1 MSRTKKIIIGL
12 LSLLTVCVGVGCV
25 FAVQFVNKARATT
38 TDMYESV
45 ERTQTSQSSVN
56 FEATEPFSV
65 LLLGIDSG
73 GLGREDR
80 GRSDTM
86 MVVTVNPKQHKS
98 TIVSLDRDI
107 YTNIVGH
114 NTVDKLNHAYAF
126 GGVGM
131 AMDSVEALLD
141 IPINHY
147 VTINLDG
154 FSELV
159 DSVGGI
165 DVTNKYHFELD
176 GVELLPGDYH
186 LDGKQALSYARYRK
200 YNATTKMGDPDG
212 DIGRQA
218 RQREVVEKIAKQILS
233 FDSVTKYQ
241 DILTAVGNNVKT
253 DLVWNDMLKIIQGYT
268 GAAKEIEPLQL
279 QGEGVMINK
288 IYYQQVHQE
297 NLLEIQNKLKTQ
309 MNLPTNKELDV
320 TKYAS
325 GLFFGSSTAGSGETE
340 TTVES
345 ATDADASAAADTYYD
360 DDATTN
366 DNSGSTSNGST
377 SNGGGSSTNTGGGGS
392 NSGNTGNGSTG
403 NGGGSTGGG
412 SSSES
417 TPPVESSTPPDS
429 SSSSESSSSEPPV
442 TEPSTPETPVEGATT
457 PSTSTP

>member
-325 GLFFGSSTAGSGETE
+325 GLFFGSSTAGSDETE

-360 DDATTN
+360 DDATTT

-377 SNGGGSSTNTGGGGS
+377 S
-392 NSGNTGNGSTG
+392 

>member
-1 MSRTKKIIIGL
+1 M
-12 LSLLTVCVGVGCV
+12 
-25 FAVQFVNKARATT
+25 
-38 TDMYESV
+38 
-45 ERTQTSQSSVN
+45 
-56 FEATEPFSV
+56 
-65 LLLGIDSG
+65 
-73 GLGREDR
+73 
-80 GRSDTM
+80 
-86 MVVTVNPKQHKS
+86 
-98 TIVSLDRDI
+98 
-107 YTNIVGH
+107 
-114 NTVDKLNHAYAF
+114 DKLNHAYAF

-325 GLFFGSSTAGSGETE
+325 GLFFGSSTAGSDETE

-377 SNGGGSSTNTGGGGS
+377 S
-392 NSGNTGNGSTG
+392 